1 MKIWNNSLTN
11 QVYSL
16 GIVAALAISTLS
28 SAPLFADGGGDCH
41 FHGNK
46 PAVEETVLNCAEKHK
61 TRLIQKGTIESTWT
75 TIKHESIQQVEAKS
89 GKKEWKVIFK
99 DAFAKDKAKETLYM
113 FFSLPGNFL
122 ATNYTGN

>member
-1 MKIWNNSLTN
+1 MKIWSNSLTN

-28 SAPLFADGGGDCH
+28 SAPLLADGDSDCH
-41 FHGNK
+41 FHGNN
-46 PAVEETVLNCAEKHK
+46 PAVEATVLNCAEKHK
-61 TRLIQKGTIESTWT
+61 ERLIKKGTIESTWT
-75 TIKHESIQQVEAKS
+75 TIKHDSVQQVDVKS

-99 DAFAKDKAKETLYM
+99 DAFAKDKTKENLYM